1 MPPSL
6 CRQSRTETNR
16 HHIDSSR
23 LCVRNQPLNARAL
36 EIRSRV
42 AVVDVRVDLVPA
54 PFPDIPLEQELLR
67 SDLSRII
74 SPLLYFQLSV
84 YTTITQIV
92 KSIAIHT
99 LIITV
104 VDYTRYFRRKV
115 LNQKEISLKGQYVR

>member
-1 MPPSL
+1 M
-6 CRQSRTETNR
+6 
-16 HHIDSSR
+16 
-23 LCVRNQPLNARAL
+23 
-36 EIRSRV
+36 EICPGITV
-42 AVVDVRVDLVPA
+42 VRV
-54 PFPDIPLEQELLR
+54 PFQIAEAVLFGVVFKDSLLR